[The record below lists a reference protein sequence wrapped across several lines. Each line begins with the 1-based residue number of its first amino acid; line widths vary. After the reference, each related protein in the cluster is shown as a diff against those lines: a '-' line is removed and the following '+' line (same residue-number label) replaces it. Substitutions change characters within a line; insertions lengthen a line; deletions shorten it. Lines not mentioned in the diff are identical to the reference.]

1 MFSISMRKDKHMKQH
16 QLKKIAAV
24 AAALGTL
31 SVAGTT
37 MGASTTQNFDVVI
50 TLSSVCTLGAV
61 TPLDITYTS
70 MQGVAGNST
79 GGGFTVTCTQNYPF
93 TFGLVAGAGGSAPGT
108 AGNTG
113 IDILDGVVAL
123 NYHLDT
129 VDSGNALV
137 PGGTG
142 QGTTGVNFRVRG
154 TVAAGQSGN
163 CGSASCV
170 NTGAGQNRTQ
180 TLVLNF

>member
-1 MFSISMRKDKHMKQH
+1 MKQYH
-16 QLKKIAAV
+16 LKKIAAV
-24 AAALGTL
+24 AIALSTVGI
-31 SVAGTT
+31 AGTS
-37 MGASTTQNFDVVI
+37 MAGSATQNFDVVI
-50 TLSSVCTLGAV
+50 NLSSVCTLGAV
-61 TPLDITYTS
+61 TALDITYTS

-108 AGNTG
+108 AGATG

-137 PGGTG
+137 NGGSG

-154 TVAAGQSGN
+154 TIAAGQSGT
-163 CGSASCV
+163 CGAAASCT
-170 NTGAGQNRTQ
+170 NAGAGQNRTQ